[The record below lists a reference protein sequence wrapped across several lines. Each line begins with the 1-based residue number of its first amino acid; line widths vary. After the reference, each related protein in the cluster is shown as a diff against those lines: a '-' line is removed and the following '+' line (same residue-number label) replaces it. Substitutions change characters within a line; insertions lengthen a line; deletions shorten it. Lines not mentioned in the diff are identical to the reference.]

1 MVAGRRRVPGRPVI
15 GVGVGMLNQVLREIQ
30 SARGTIRLNELAAR
44 LNVEPSALEGM
55 ITFWVSKG
63 GLNPVSTEGDNTA
76 CALPCAGSCP
86 GAAQCPFVAKM
97 PKMWEAKG

>member
-1 MVAGRRRVPGRPVI
+1 
-15 GVGVGMLNQVLREIQ
+15 MLNQVLRELRAIK
-30 SARGTIRLNELAAR
+30 GTVHLNELAAR

-55 ITFWVSKG
+55 VGFWAGKG
-63 GLNPVSTEGDNTA
+63 RMAPVSIEGDIA
-76 CALPCAGSCP
+76 SCATTCAGSCP